1 MKILSYIF
9 LTLVFPIASF
19 AQDVGDSVY
28 VSIRQT
34 KLKNEPYFLASSNA
48 DLKYGDSLKIVSK
61 KGEWIKVQDRTGK
74 NGFIHTSAIS
84 SRKIILNSDSKYSPG
99 SKSSEDGI
107 VLAGKGFNKEIENK
121 YATINSNLNYA
132 AVDRMER
139 IKISTAELNQF
150 VVKGKLKSN

>member
-1 MKILSYIF
+1 
-9 LTLVFPIASF
+9 
-19 AQDVGDSVY
+19 
-28 VSIRQT
+28 
-34 KLKNEPYFLASSNA
+34 
-48 DLKYGDSLKIVSK
+48 
-61 KGEWIKVQDRTGK
+61 
-74 NGFIHTSAIS
+74 
-84 SRKIILNSDSKYSPG
+84 
-99 SKSSEDGI
+99 